1 MSTDHEQLRAL
12 AQRYAR
18 AVDERDF
25 DAIAAL
31 FTPDAQI
38 DGLRGS
44 TPVSVWIENLRDGPR
59 SFATS
64 MHLLGEP
71 LIGLGPGADVATL
84 DTYAVVYQIR
94 PAGSD
99 EPDLTLGMRYLDEAV
114 RVEARWQIR
123 HRASKMI
130 WAK

>member
-1 MSTDHEQLRAL
+1 MSEDHEQLRAL
-12 AQRYAR
+12 GQRYAR

-44 TPVSVWIENLRDGPR
+44 TPVSVWIENLRGPR

-71 LIGLGPGADVATL
+71 LISLGPGADVATL

-94 PAGSD
+94 PEGSV
-99 EPDLTLGMRYLDEAV
+99 EADLTLGMRYLDDVV
-114 RVEARWQIR
+114 RVEARWLIR
-123 HRASKMI
+123 RRASKMI